1 MRRMFV
7 FVAVVLVAGCS
18 SLFGIDEGT
27 HESLDAEIMPTRAEI
42 EALIADADVLGEAV
56 FIAQYDPL
64 DRSKPA

>member
-18 SLFGIDEGT
+18 SLFGIEGT
-27 HESLDAEIMPTRAEI
+27 HESLDAEIMATRAEI
-42 EALIADADVLGEAV
+42 EALIADVLGEAV
-56 FIAQYDPL
+56 FIAQCDPL

>member
-27 HESLDAEIMPTRAEI
+27 HESLDAEFRGVVTI
-42 EALIADADVLGEAV
+42 
-56 FIAQYDPL
+56 
-64 DRSKPA
+64 

>member
-18 SLFGIDEGT
+18 SLFGIDERT

-42 EALIADADVLGEAV
+42 EALIADVLGEAV